1 MQFLV
6 IGYDGRDEKAMERRL
21 ASREAHLAGVLK
33 MKSEGTAIYGIAML
47 DDQEKMI
54 GSVMVMDF
62 PSRADLDAWL
72 KAEPYVTGGVWQK
85 IDIFLA
91 RVPPVFMESK

>member
-6 IGYDGRDEKAMERRL
+6 IGYDGRDDKAMERRL

-62 PSRADLDAWL
+62 PMRADLDAWL
-72 KAEPYVTGGVWQK
+72 KAEPYVKGGVWQK
-85 IDIFLA
+85 IDIFPA
-91 RVPPVFMESK
+91 RVPPVFMENK